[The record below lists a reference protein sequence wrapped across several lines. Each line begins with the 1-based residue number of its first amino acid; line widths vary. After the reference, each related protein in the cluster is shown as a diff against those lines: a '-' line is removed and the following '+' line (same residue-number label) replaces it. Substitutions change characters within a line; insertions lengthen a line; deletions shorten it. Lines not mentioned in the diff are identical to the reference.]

1 MDLTHNAFG
10 TWSGGRFMHFGE
22 SLTEERFISLIR
34 LAYDS
39 GIRTFVTSDVYGVG
53 RADQILGQALN
64 DFDRESYCLVGM
76 LGHDIYE
83 GKREGSKGYP
93 RFSDPSLRS
102 ASEYSSYLKMAAEKS
117 LENCSASKFD
127 LVMLHNPDEK
137 GYNDPAVWD
146 AMSELKVAGF
156 TDRLGIAPGPAN
168 GFTLDLIYSFEQF
181 GELMDWAMIILNPLE
196 PWPGRLCLEAAENA
210 GIDILTRV
218 VDYGGIFHGTMKPDH
233 KFRDGDH
240 RTYRPSG
247 WVEEGLN
254 RVDKMRSIIDKY
266 DLSELH
272 FSCLWNL
279 SHAPVRSV
287 VPTFIQ
293 EAGDDAKPI
302 EDLVREY
309 GSLPIESPFSQTEV
323 DEIAAIGDNTGC
335 MMLKGASNRHAES
348 LRPDEWPMRPELMEL
363 ADRHGLGS
371 EW

>member
-93 RFSDPSLRS
+93 RFSNPSLRS
-102 ASEYSSYLKMAAEKS
+102 ASEYSSFLKMAAEKS
-117 LENCSASKFD
+117 LENCSANKFD

-156 TDRLGIAPGPAN
+156 TDRLGIAPGPSN
-168 GFTLDLIYSFEQF
+168 CFTLYLIYSF
-181 GELMDWAMIILNPLE
+181 
-196 PWPGRLCLEAAENA
+196 
-210 GIDILTRV
+210 
-218 VDYGGIFHGTMKPDH
+218 
-233 KFRDGDH
+233 
-240 RTYRPSG
+240 
-247 WVEEGLN
+247 
-254 RVDKMRSIIDKY
+254 
-266 DLSELH
+266 
-272 FSCLWNL
+272 
-279 SHAPVRSV
+279 
-287 VPTFIQ
+287 
-293 EAGDDAKPI
+293 
-302 EDLVREY
+302 
-309 GSLPIESPFSQTEV
+309 
-323 DEIAAIGDNTGC
+323 
-335 MMLKGASNRHAES
+335 
-348 LRPDEWPMRPELMEL
+348 
-363 ADRHGLGS
+363 
-371 EW
+371 

>member
-1 MDLTHNAFG
+1 MHRTQEILRFLSLVNNSEKIDFSSSPNSGYFWLSCFSRIMDLTHNAFG

-64 DFDRESYCLVGM
+64 EFDRESYCLVGM

-117 LENCSASKFD
+117 LKNCSANKFD
-127 LVMLHNPDEK
+127 LIMLHNPDEK

-168 GFTLDLIYSFEQF
+168 GFTLDL
-181 GELMDWAMIILNPLE
+181 
-196 PWPGRLCLEAAENA
+196 
-210 GIDILTRV
+210 
-218 VDYGGIFHGTMKPDH
+218 
-233 KFRDGDH
+233 
-240 RTYRPSG
+240 
-247 WVEEGLN
+247 
-254 RVDKMRSIIDKY
+254 
-266 DLSELH
+266 LSLIH
-272 FSCLWNL
+272 
-279 SHAPVRSV
+279 
-287 VPTFIQ
+287 I
-293 EAGDDAKPI
+293 
-302 EDLVREY
+302 
-309 GSLPIESPFSQTEV
+309 
-323 DEIAAIGDNTGC
+323 
-335 MMLKGASNRHAES
+335 
-348 LRPDEWPMRPELMEL
+348 
-363 ADRHGLGS
+363 
-371 EW
+371 